1 MRRRIG
7 VLDLLRDGP
16 RERRLD
22 HAGYLAWQSARLRA
36 LVRHAWARVPF
47 YRRRFDEVGLD
58 PAAFRGREDLDR
70 IPVVTRP
77 ELQGQPLEQVVA
89 RGVDARRLVA
99 EATSGSGG
107 EPFTIHRL
115 PRELTA
121 QGARWLAAQRRL
133 GLRRRDKVAVVNFH
147 PPGSAGPPLPVRLV
161 NALGLHRHVR
171 LHCLDDPETIARNLL
186 AARPQIVVGVATSL
200 TILRHTS
207 QVEALGQLGMR
218 FVTAGGQVVTDAMR
232 RDIAETFRAPVYDF
246 YAACETGLVAS
257 ECADTG
263 HHHVCEGNVLVEVL
277 VDGRP
282 AEVGERGEIVVTSL
296 NAFAVPFIRYRL
308 GDLVTRGPAPCSC
321 GAPFSTLQEV
331 VGRMGDYFHF
341 PDGRSV
347 HPAVL
352 GISGIADSASWIAR
366 YQLLQDR
373 VDRVRLRVVPRTPP
387 TATERESLD
396 RRMRELCGAG
406 VEFTSEL
413 LDDLGLEGSGKFKS
427 IISNVDSYYGGVD

>member
-1 MRRRIG
+1 MRHRIG
-7 VLDLLRDGP
+7 GLDLLWDGL
-16 RERRLD
+16 RQRRLD

-36 LVRHAWARVPF
+36 LVGHAWARVPF
-47 YRRRFDEVGLD
+47 YRRRFDEAGLD
-58 PAAFRGREDLDR
+58 PAAFSGREDLDR
-70 IPVVTRP
+70 IPIVTRP

-89 RGVDARRLVA
+89 RGVDAGRLVA

-121 QGARWLAAQRRL
+121 QGARWLEAQQRL

-147 PPGSAGPPLPVRLV
+147 PPGSGGRSLPVRLV

-171 LHCLDDPETIARNLL
+171 LHCLDE
-186 AARPQIVVGVATSL
+186 
-200 TILRHTS
+200 
-207 QVEALGQLGMR
+207 
-218 FVTAGGQVVTDAMR
+218 
-232 RDIAETFRAPVYDF
+232 AETFCAPVYDF
-246 YAACETGLVAS
+246 YAACETGLITS
-257 ECADTG
+257 ECPDTG

-308 GDLVTRGPAPCSC
+308 GDLVTRGPAPCPC
-321 GAPFSTLQEV
+321 GAPCATLQDV

-341 PDGRSV
+341 PDGRSL

-396 RRMRELCGAG
+396 RRMRDLCGAG